1 MRLLCS
7 FLFSFCL
14 LYMACQQD
22 PKSLPHS
29 GVPAKKS
36 DNSTLAPLYGNWV
49 AIDFCSFCGQY
60 GSVLTAMN
68 NTHLPYA
75 FALTFQESDRDSVL
89 CYNATESWKR
99 PIRFTADTLIEVLDA
114 RRTGKS
120 IFLSYSPTGNKDLS
134 MYDATQAKSSIDR
147 FTKTNAPEKTGAEA
161 FKTALNHQLMNG
173 TYTSAGKSKGT
184 VQFLSTGEV
193 TGLEG
198 YDRFEVCTGGD
209 CFVAGQESDVLILS
223 NSKTKDAPKYAG
235 FKFTP
240 NRTALTLYELTP
252 GSSDQK
258 GTAQKGA
265 VLYTFTRSA
274 ARK

>member
-1 MRLLCS
+1 
-7 FLFSFCL
+7 
-14 LYMACQQD
+14 
-22 PKSLPHS
+22 
-29 GVPAKKS
+29 
-36 DNSTLAPLYGNWV
+36 
-49 AIDFCSFCGQY
+49 
-60 GSVLTAMN
+60 
-68 NTHLPYA
+68 
-75 FALTFQESDRDSVL
+75 
-89 CYNATESWKR
+89 
-99 PIRFTADTLIEVLDA
+99 
-114 RRTGKS
+114 
-120 IFLSYSPTGNKDLS
+120 
-134 MYDATQAKSSIDR
+134 
-147 FTKTNAPEKTGAEA
+147 
-161 FKTALNHQLMNG
+161 MNG